1 MGIINKAIERGLQ
14 LFTNT
19 PVVGVEDQRN
29 GSIPAAGPS
38 GNWRIRT
45 TKGDVVCTRI
55 FHATNG
61 YISNLV
67 PELSSKVVPVKGHVV
82 AMKPC
87 ETYSTKPMQHTSG
100 IQWGEDFDYMIQRS
114 NDGNPIIYGGGD
126 LAHAR
131 KLLGPIGD
139 SDDST
144 LTPEIIRAL
153 RGFPR
158 KHFRDWSDEEPELR
172 YAWSGVMGFTA
183 DSLPFVG
190 ELPNRPQQF
199 TAAGYSGHG
208 WSIFLSTTIG
218 LILYPAVTK
227 TCC

>member
-1 MGIINKAIERGLQ
+1 M
-14 LFTNT
+14 
-19 PVVGVEDQRN
+19 VGVEDCRN
-29 GSIPAAGPS
+29 GNIRVAGPT

-45 TKGDVVCTRI
+45 SKGDVVCSRV

-61 YISNLV
+61 YISGLL

-82 AMKPC
+82 AIKPSQA
-87 ETYSTKPMQHTSG
+87 YSTKPMHHTSG
-100 IQWGEDFDYMIQRS
+100 IQWGEDFDYMIQRP

-144 LTPEIIRAL
+144 VTPEIIQAL
-153 RGFPR
+153 QDFPR
-158 KHFRDWSDEEPELR
+158 KHLGDWSDGESALR
-172 YAWSGVMGFTA
+172 HAWSGVMGFTA

-190 ELPNRPQQF
+190 KIPNRQEQF

-208 WSIFLSTTIG
+208 WSIFLLTATGLVLRGYENILLTT
-218 LILYPAVTK
+218 K
-227 TCC
+227 